1 MWVGT
6 IYHHQRH
13 CQTNLQ
19 VDAAILDFSKAFD
32 KVPHS
37 RLLYKLNYYGIRRDV
52 LHWLESFLN
61 GRTQQVIVEGCKSPT
76 CDVTSGVPQGSVLGP
91 VLFLVYIND
100 IISNIQS
107 EIRLFADDVFIYKT
121 IKTTNDHQIL
131 QNDLNLLIK
140 WSTDW
145 KMDFN
150 ISKCKILQITIHH
163 NKSVFTYQMLNSPLE
178 TVLEHNHLGIR
189 LHHKLS
195 WELYISYICNKANRL
210 LGFLKRNL
218 YNAPLN

>member
-1 MWVGT
+1 MFQSQFRQCLGFAGPG
-6 IYHHQRH
+6 
-13 CQTNLQ
+13 N
-19 VDAAILDFSKAFD
+19 
-32 KVPHS
+32 VP
-37 RLLYKLNYYGIRRDV
+37 LL
-52 LHWLESFLN
+52 
-61 GRTQQVIVEGCKSPT
+61 PT
-76 CDVTSGVPQGSVLGP
+76 GLS
-91 VLFLVYIND
+91 
-100 IISNIQS
+100 
-107 EIRLFADDVFIYKT
+107 
-121 IKTTNDHQIL
+121 TNDHQIL

-218 YNAPLN
+218 YNAPLEIKEHVYKQLLLPPSNIVVPSGTLTIKQVTTYRLMLIAKTSLLEQKNI